1 MPILLHVDASA
12 RGNRSHT
19 RRLGRLFIEGWRALR
34 PHDQVIA
41 RDVSRYPP
49 SPVTEAWVAA
59 AFTKPERRTPAM
71 QMALAESD
79 ALVDEL
85 QRADLILAGVP
96 MYNFGMPSTMKAY
109 IDNIVRVG
117 RTFGFDRSRPDDPYS
132 PMLNAKRLVILSAR
146 GDYGYAPGQRIAHV
160 NHVEPHLEP
169 VFAFLGV
176 TELHSVAVEYDEF
189 GDDRL
194 TRSLAEAEGRVA
206 RLVREITS
214 GFDEEVTRAA

>member
-12 RGNRSHT
+12 RGSRSHT
-19 RRLGRLFIEGWRALR
+19 RRLGRLFIERWAALR
-34 PHDQVIA
+34 PHDQVIT
-41 RDVSRYPP
+41 RDVGRNPP

-59 AFTKPERRTPAM
+59 AFTKPERRTPTM
-71 QMALAESD
+71 HMALAESD
-79 ALVDEL
+79 ALIDEL
-85 QRADLILAGVP
+85 ERADLIVAGVP

-132 PMLNAKRLVILSAR
+132 TMLNGKRLVILSAR
-146 GDYGYAPGQRIAHV
+146 GDYGYAPGERMAHV
-160 NHVEPHLEP
+160 NHLEPHLKS

-176 TELHSVAVEYDEF
+176 TEQHWVAVEYDEF
-189 GDDRL
+189 ADDRL
-194 TRSLAEAEGRVA
+194 TRSLAEAEGAVE

-214 GFDEEVTRAA
+214 GLDQHTTRAA